1 MEKINV
7 EKAIILFINKL
18 YKHLMKEQ
26 ISYQK
31 IDSIFELKNGLILSQ
46 IITKNKYLS
55 KLENSET
62 IISQLIANK
71 FDKNI
76 CQLIAFNLINNC
88 IEKQELIKI
97 LVTII
102 NCIFLVQLNDN
113 LKTIVENEI
122 NLINGIPNNIHFNNE
137 LITER
142 LIKGLFELKCVQK
155 YLNHNNQLSDNK
167 DLKKIDSTVDSI
179 EDNLVLSHKNS
190 IQSIDTSGNY
200 YHKFFTNF

>member
-46 IITKNKYLS
+46 IIVKNKYLS

-113 LKTIVENEI
+113 YLKTIVENEI

-167 DLKKIDSTVDSI
+167 DLKKFDSTVDSI

-200 YHKFFTNF
+200 Y